1 MLTVPPI
8 VHDTSLMLVVALS
21 MKLINKIMSFS
32 DHVNANCYF
41 SNGFKRCFFP
51 SIDLFNLIAKYKKK
65 TYTLNKT
72 KENITTKEE
81 NSSHLNINVK
91 RK

>member
-1 MLTVPPI
+1 MSMLI
-8 VHDTSLMLVVALS
+8 VTFRMV
-21 MKLINKIMSFS
+21 
-32 DHVNANCYF
+32 
-41 SNGFKRCFFP
+41 SNGVFFS
-51 SIDLFNLIAKYKKK
+51 SIDLFKLIAKYKKK